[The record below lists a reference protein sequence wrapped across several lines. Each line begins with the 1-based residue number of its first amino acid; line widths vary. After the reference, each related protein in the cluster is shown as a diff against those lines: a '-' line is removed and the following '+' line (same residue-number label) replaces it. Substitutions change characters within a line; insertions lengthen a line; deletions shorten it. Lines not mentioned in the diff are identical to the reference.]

1 MAREPARAKSPGSTG
16 RAPGRALAE
25 GAAARAAAVAIV
37 ERVCE
42 EHQPLAAVLD
52 AFMTGEG
59 AALPERDAT
68 LARAIARTAIRR
80 RGDVDWCLSAL
91 MERPLPRRATTA
103 RSGMRVAAAQLL
115 FMRQA
120 EHAAVNTAVA
130 LMKADA
136 ATAGFSGLAN
146 AVLRRM
152 AREGDQLL
160 ARLPAE
166 ANTPAW
172 LWRRWC
178 ITYGDETARAMAEA
192 HRHEPGLDIAFA
204 GAVPLPKG
212 AVSLPTGGARLP
224 LGAVT
229 EIEGYAEG
237 TFWVQDMA
245 AQLPALLLGDVAGLT
260 VLDMCAAPGGKTM
273 QLAARGAR
281 VTAVEIDPERAERL
295 AENLARTRLADRV
308 KVLIADAREVAGT
321 WDAVLLDAPCTATG
335 TLRRQPDA
343 AWNKAPKDLKPLA
356 NLQRDLLRR
365 AALVTAPGGRLVYA
379 TCSLEPEEGE
389 EQLDFVARALSS
401 LAIEPIEASS
411 TVPFATQAGVL
422 RTLPHLPIPGT
433 DLAGL
438 DGFFAA
444 RFRRR

>member
-1 MAREPARAKSPGSTG
+1 VEGSP
-16 RAPGRALAE
+16 
-25 GAAARAAAVAIV
+25 ARAAAASIV
-37 ERVCE
+37 ERVAE

-52 AFMTGEG
+52 AFAAGEG
-59 AALPERDAT
+59 TSLAERDAA
-68 LARAIARTAIRR
+68 LARAIARVAIRR
-80 RGDVDWCLSAL
+80 RGDIDWCLSAL
-91 MERPLPRRATTA
+91 MERPLPRRARA
-103 RSGMRVAAAQLL
+103 VRSALRVAAAQIL

-120 EHAAVNTAVA
+120 EHAAVNTAVS
-130 LMKADA
+130 LMKADQ

-146 AVLRRM
+146 AILRRL
-152 AREGDQLL
+152 AREGGDLL
-160 ARLPAE
+160 ARLPAQ

-178 ITYGDETARAMAEA
+178 AHYGGDAAEAMAEV
-192 HRHEPGLDIAFA
+192 HRQEPALDIAFA
-204 GAVPLPKG
+204 RPVPLPEG
-212 AVSLPTGGARLP
+212 ASPLPTGGARLP

-229 EIEGYAEG
+229 AIEGYAEG

-245 AQLPALLLGDVAGLT
+245 AQLPALLLGDVSSLT

-281 VTAVEIDPERAERL
+281 VTAVEIDPDRAARL

-308 KVLIADAREVAGT
+308 EVVVADALAVEGT

-343 AWNKAPKDLKPLA
+343 AWAKSERDLKPLA
-356 NLQRDLLRR
+356 NLQRDLLRK
-365 AALVTAPGGRLVYA
+365 AASLVAPGGRLVYA

-389 EQLDFVARALSS
+389 EQIAFVGGALPS
-401 LAIEPIEASS
+401 LELLPVADPVAAAY
-411 TVPFATQAGVL
+411 ATPEGVL
-422 RTLPHLPIPGT
+422 RTLPHLAISGT
-433 DLAGL
+433 ALAGL

-444 RFRRR
+444 CFRRS

>member
-1 MAREPARAKSPGSTG
+1 
-16 RAPGRALAE
+16 
-25 GAAARAAAVAIV
+25 V

-42 EHQPLAAVLD
+42 EHQPLAAVIER
-52 AFMTGEG
+52 FMAVE
-59 AALPERDAT
+59 ALALPERDAT
-68 LARAIARTAIRR
+68 LARAIARIAIRR

-91 MERPLPRRATTA
+91 MDRPLPRRAAAA
-103 RSGMRVAAAQLL
+103 RSALRVAAAQLL

-130 LMKADA
+130 LMKADV

-146 AVLRRM
+146 AVLRRL
-152 AREGDQLL
+152 ARERDALL
-160 ARLPAE
+160 ARLPTE

-172 LWRRWC
+172 LWRRWSA
-178 ITYGDETARAMAEA
+178 TYGEDTARAMADV
-192 HRHEPGLDIAFA
+192 HRQEPGLDIAFA
-204 GAVPLPKG
+204 GPVPLPEG
-212 AVSLPTGGARLP
+212 AVPLPTGGARLP
-224 LGAVT
+224 LGAVS

-245 AQLPALLLGDVAGLT
+245 AQLPALMLGDVAGLT

-273 QLAARGAR
+273 QLAAGGAR
-281 VTAVEIDPERAERL
+281 VTAVEIDPERAKRL

-308 KVLIADAREVAGT
+308 EVVVADAREVEGS
-321 WDAVLLDAPCTATG
+321 WNAVLLDAPCTATG

-356 NLQRDLLRR
+356 NLQRDLLRK
-365 AALVTAPGGRLVYA
+365 AASVTAPGGRLVYA
-379 TCSLEPEEGE
+379 TCSLEAEEGE
-389 EQLDFVARALSS
+389 EQLSFVHRALPS
-401 LAIEPIEASS
+401 LTVEPIAQPP
-411 TVPFATQAGVL
+411 VNAFATEEGAL
-422 RTLPHLPIPGT
+422 RTLPHLPIAGT
-433 DLAGL
+433 ELIGL

>member
-1 MAREPARAKSPGSTG
+1 MAG
-16 RAPGRALAE
+16 E
-25 GAAARAAAVAIV
+25 GARRRGVHGRPPRQALPDGAPARAAAAQIV

-42 EHQPLAAVLD
+42 EHQPLAAVLE
-52 AFMTGEG
+52 AFAGGEA

-68 LARAIARTAIRR
+68 LARAIARIAIRR
-80 RGDVDWCLSAL
+80 RGDIDWCLAAL
-91 MERPLPRRATTA
+91 MDRPLPRRAAGVRATL
-103 RSGMRVAAAQLL
+103 RVAAAQLL

-146 AVLRRM
+146 AVLRRL
-152 AREGDQLL
+152 ARERDDLL
-160 ARLPAE
+160 ARLPVE

-172 LWRRWC
+172 LWRRW
-178 ITYGDETARAMAEA
+178 TATFGEDAARAMAET
-192 HRHEPGLDIAFA
+192 HRQEPGLDIAFA
-204 GAVPLPKG
+204 GPAPLPEG
-212 AVSLPTGGARLP
+212 ATALPTGGARLP

-245 AQLPALLLGDVAGLT
+245 AQLPALLLGDVAGLS
-260 VLDMCAAPGGKTM
+260 VLDLCAAPGGKTM
-273 QLAARGAR
+273 QLASRGAR
-281 VTAVEIDPERAERL
+281 VTAVEIDPDRAARL

-308 KVLIADAREVAGT
+308 EVVVADALDMKGRF
-321 WDAVLLDAPCTATG
+321 DAVLLDAPCTATG
-335 TLRRQPDA
+335 TLRRQPDV
-343 AWNKAPKDLKPLA
+343 AWAKSPRDLKPLQ
-356 NLQRDLLRR
+356 NLQRDLLRK
-365 AALVTAPGGRLVYA
+365 AASLVVPGGRLVYA

-389 EQLDFVARALSS
+389 DQLAFVSRALPS
-401 LAIEPIEASS
+401 LELEPITEPAHAAY
-411 TVPFATQAGVL
+411 ATPAGAL

-433 DLAGL
+433 SLSGL